1 MIRIEPIERAVPS
14 EWKRVV
20 RDQPLLSVCAAL
32 AAGVYLGRRHG
43 RQLLST
49 LVSVGI
55 ASTMEGVR
63 RRFGLPEERG
73 GR

>member
-1 MIRIEPIERAVPS
+1 MIRVEPIEHAVPS

-43 RQLLST
+43 RQLLSA
-49 LVSVGI
+49 LVSLGI
-55 ASTMEGVR
+55 ASTVDGMR
-63 RRFGLPEERG
+63 RRFGLPGERG
-73 GR
+73 RR